1 MPSFHR
7 RRPLRD
13 SGHIQGQLRNP
24 DYPDQILEIAAADKI
39 RNYRVPYQRNRQVD
53 FLQACCLPRDAS
65 MASSCVCFSSS
76 PTSRQTTTLRSLDI
90 RRTKRSFATA
100 AVSSFTATGAPL
112 GWHVLKLWRCVA
124 PPPPRDAMLL
134 SLAGE
139 QGAGEARGGGS
150 PTCRPATGSLTAFVG
165 LIVTHPPR

>member
-1 MPSFHR
+1 
-7 RRPLRD
+7 
-13 SGHIQGQLRNP
+13 
-24 DYPDQILEIAAADKI
+24 
-39 RNYRVPYQRNRQVD
+39 VPFYFIN
-53 FLQACCLPRDAS
+53 LL
-65 MASSCVCFSSS
+65 
-76 PTSRQTTTLRSLDI
+76 PTSLLYISILLI

-124 PPPPRDAMLL
+124 FPPPRDAMLL

-165 LIVTHPPR
+165 LMVTHPAGGRIARVVIPPVVILS

>member
-1 MPSFHR
+1 
-7 RRPLRD
+7 
-13 SGHIQGQLRNP
+13 
-24 DYPDQILEIAAADKI
+24 
-39 RNYRVPYQRNRQVD
+39 
-53 FLQACCLPRDAS
+53 
-65 MASSCVCFSSS
+65 
-76 PTSRQTTTLRSLDI
+76 
-90 RRTKRSFATA
+90 
-100 AVSSFTATGAPL
+100 L

-124 PPPPRDAMLL
+124 PPPLRDAMLL